1 VVLFRKEITGRILGC
16 FFRVHRLL
24 GHGHLESVYERAM
37 EVALLDEGLNVRRQ
51 VPVQV
56 FFEGAEVGHF
66 YADLIVE
73 DCVLLELKAAAC
85 ISGAHEA
92 QTLNYLCASKLEI
105 GFVLNFGVKA
115 EFHRFVGP
123 EARRRRR

>member
-1 VVLFRKEITGRILGC
+1 VELYHKELTGRILGC
-16 FFRVHRLL
+16 FFRVHRRL

-37 EVALLDEGLNVRRQ
+37 EIALREAGLKVERQ

-56 FFEGAEVGHF
+56 FFEGVEVGHF
-66 YADLIVE
+66 HADMLVE
-73 DCVLLELKAAAC
+73 GCILLELKAAAG

-92 QTLNYLCASKLEI
+92 QTLNYLCASKLDV

-115 EFHRFVGP
+115 EFRRFAGP
-123 EARRRRR
+123 EARRRRS